1 MKDNSI
7 YRVTRDDYKAFL
19 EQLKPECREIETIDL
34 HSKVITKV
42 FSKATKE
49 CLCSRV
55 TYNDSNRRE
64 QYFIFKMP
72 MDEERRA
79 PVPHVKIE
87 LNSAKEV
94 QAFFDAYFKMK
105 KEKENAGDI

>member
-19 EQLKPECREIETIDL
+19 EQLKPECREIKTIDL
-34 HSKVITKV
+34 HSKIITKV
-42 FSKATKE
+42 ISTTTKE

-55 TYNDSNRRE
+55 SYNKENIPE

-72 MDEERRA
+72 LTEERR
-79 PVPHVKIE
+79 PPIPHAKIE
-87 LNSAKEV
+87 LHGTKQV
-94 QAFFDAYFKMK
+94 QAFFDAYFKLM
-105 KEKENAGDI
+105 KEKEQENA